1 MANLCIMLSL
11 IIYLIDATN
20 YVTWVL
26 KKYHGYISNNR
37 NTAIASNIKYAFEN
51 THVSTLDQS
60 LNST

>member
-1 MANLCIMLSL
+1 MLSL

>member
-1 MANLCIMLSL
+1 MLSL

-26 KKYHGYISNNR
+26 KKNHGYISNNR
-37 NTAIASNIKYAFEN
+37 NTAIASNIKHAFEN
-51 THVSTLDQS
+51 THVSTLDRS